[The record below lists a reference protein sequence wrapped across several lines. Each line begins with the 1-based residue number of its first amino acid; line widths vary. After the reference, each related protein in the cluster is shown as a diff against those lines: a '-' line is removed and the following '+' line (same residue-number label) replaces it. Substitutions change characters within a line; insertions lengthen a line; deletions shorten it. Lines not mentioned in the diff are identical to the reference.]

1 MTRPNR
7 LHRFDTTSI
16 VWDLIGVM
24 VSTAVIAAML
34 FVLTAWVVR

>member
-1 MTRPNR
+1 MTRPLR
-7 LHRFDTTSI
+7 RFDTISI

-34 FVLTAWVVR
+34 FALTAWVVR